1 MALRPTVRTA
11 QRPWG
16 RRKVAAAGPRWL
28 GLGLAFLPALAQAL
42 PYRPVDD
49 SLILETLPVRYDP
62 ALATLGTLRQQVQR
76 QPGSLGASLLL
87 ARSYIEAARRDA
99 DPRFLGNAQAT
110 LAPWPEGAHT
120 PAVVRVL
127 RATIL
132 QSLHQFDAALR
143 ELDVELAQRPGDAQA
158 LLTRATVLQ
167 LRGRFPEAQRDCGAL
182 LATAGDVTAGLC
194 LGSLASA
201 TGRLELAS
209 TLAAR
214 ALASMPAGDIAQQ
227 AWAHTLQAEIAAHR
241 GHLPEAVRLLQSG
254 LALDPGD
261 RYARAALCDAL
272 LDLGRPEEVLR
283 RTEDQDR
290 DDNLLLRRA
299 LALQAL
305 ARRAPDGARWQ
316 APLAAATALLLE
328 RHQAARQRGDRTHL
342 REAARMQLGL
352 MNDPQ
357 GSLALARENWSIQRE
372 PADVRILVEAA
383 RAAGDAKALAE
394 VSTWVHASGLVDVHI
409 ADLLKG

>member
-1 MALRPTVRTA
+1 VF
-11 QRPWG
+11 
-16 RRKVAAAGPRWL
+16 AAASRWL
-28 GLGLAFLPALAQAL
+28 GLGLALLPALAQAL
-42 PYRPVDD
+42 PQRPVDD

-76 QPGSLGASLLL
+76 QPGNLGASLQL
-87 ARSYIEAARRDA
+87 ARSYIDAARRDA
-99 DPRFLGNAQAT
+99 DPRFLGSAQAA
-110 LAPWPEGAHT
+110 LAPWPESAHT
-120 PAVVRVL
+120 PVDVRVL

-143 ELDVELAQRPGDAQA
+143 ELDVVLAQRPGNAQA

-167 LRGRFPEAQRDCGAL
+167 LLGRFPEAQRDCAAL

-209 TLAAR
+209 SLAAR
-214 ALASMPAGDIAQQ
+214 ALASMPAGDHAQRS
-227 AWAHTLQAEIAAHR
+227 WAHTLQAEIAAHR
-241 GHLPEAVRLLQSG
+241 GRLPEAVRLLQSS
-254 LALDPGD
+254 LALDPDD

-272 LDLGRPEEVLR
+272 LDLGRPGEVLDW
-283 RTEDQDR
+283 TAGQDR

-305 ARRAPDGARWQ
+305 ARRSPDGARWQ
-316 APLAAATALLLE
+316 AALAAATAQLGE

-342 REAARMQLGL
+342 REAARMHLALLQ
-352 MNDPQ
+352 DPR

-372 PADVRILVEAA
+372 AADVRILIEAA
-383 RAAGDAKALAE
+383 RAAGDARAVDELSA
-394 VSTWVHASGLVDVHI
+394 WVHASGLVDAHI
-409 ADLLKG
+409 AKLLKG